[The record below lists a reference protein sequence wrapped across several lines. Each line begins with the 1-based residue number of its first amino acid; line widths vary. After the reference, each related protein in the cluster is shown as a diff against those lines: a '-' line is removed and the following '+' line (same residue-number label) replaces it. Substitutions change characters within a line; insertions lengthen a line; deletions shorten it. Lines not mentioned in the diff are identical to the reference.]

1 MPTPKLGVCYYPEH
15 WPESRWALDARMMR
29 EAGMSLVR
37 IGEFAWSRLEPRP
50 GQLDLAWLDRAIATL
65 GEAGLGVV
73 LGTPTATPPRWML
86 DRHPDMLAV
95 DADGRPR
102 KFGSRRHYCFAHEGY
117 RAEAA
122 RIAGILGER
131 YGRDKRV
138 VAWQI
143 DNEYGCHDTVVS
155 YSDAAAR
162 GFRRWLAE
170 RHGGIEAL
178 DDAWGNV
185 FWSMEYASFDEIDPP
200 NLTVTQANPAHVL
213 DWRRFL
219 SDCVVAFNAAQVA
232 ALRPHTDAPL
242 SHNYMGR
249 ILSFDHFAVGRDL
262 EIATW
267 DSYPLGFL
275 EDRSDQGEDWRRR
288 FARQGDPDFQAFHHD
303 LYRAVG
309 KGRWWVMEQQPGPVN
324 WAPHN
329 PAPLPGMVAL
339 WTWEAIAHGAEA
351 VCYFRW
357 RQAPFAQEQMHAG
370 LLRPDGAPAP
380 GLAEARAVAD
390 ALADLPETGT
400 APVGLVVDYEASWV
414 WETERQGAECDY
426 FRLVF
431 DVYRALRR
439 AGLSVDIVPPTTADL
454 SPWALVLA
462 PGLAIWPP
470 ALRDALAAYEG
481 VSLVGPRTGAKT
493 RDFRIPDALPP
504 QVPGLDARVTRIET
518 LRADCPVPLTE
529 GGAFRFWREHV
540 EGAAPVLETCADGT
554 PALVGDPRRAYL
566 AGWPD
571 DAALDRIVRRAAATA
586 GVATLALPDGL
597 RVRDRGNVR
606 FVTSYA
612 AEAIALDGVVP
623 GATGTLAPAGVLRLP
638 RVPSAPEPC

>member
-15 WPESRWALDARMMR
+15 WPEARWALDARMMR
-29 EAGMSLVR
+29 AAGLSLVR

-50 GQLDLAWLDRAIATL
+50 GEFDFGWLDRAIATL
-65 GEAGLGVV
+65 GEAGLGIV

-86 DRHPDMLAV
+86 ERHPDMLAV
-95 DADGRPR
+95 DAEGRPR

-122 RIAGILGER
+122 RIAGLLGER
-131 YGRDKRV
+131 YGRNPHV

-162 GFRRWLAE
+162 GFRRWLAA
-170 RHGGIEAL
+170 RYGDVSRL
-178 DDAWGNV
+178 DEAWGNV
-185 FWSMEYASFDEIDPP
+185 FWSMEYTAFEEIDPP
-200 NLTVTQANPAHVL
+200 NLTVTEANPAHTL
-213 DWRRFL
+213 DYRRFL
-219 SDCVVAFNAAQVA
+219 SDAVVAFNAAQVA

-357 RQAPFAQEQMHAG
+357 RQVPFAQEQMHAG
-370 LLRPDGAPAP
+370 LLRPDAAPAP

-390 ALADLPETGT
+390 ALDDLPETGT
-400 APVGLVVDYEASWV
+400 APVGLVVDYQASWV

-431 DVYRALRR
+431 DVYRALRC
-439 AGLSVDIVPPTTADL
+439 AGLSVDILPPTTRDL
-454 SPWALVLA
+454 SAHALVLA
-462 PGLAIWPP
+462 PGLAIWPEP
-470 ALRDALAAYEG
+470 LREALAAHDG
-481 VSLVGPRTGAKT
+481 IAIAGPRTGAKT
-493 RDFRIPDALPP
+493 DAFRIPEALPP
-504 QVPGLDARVTRIET
+504 QMPGVDARVTRIET
-518 LRADCPVPLTE
+518 LRDDCPVALAE
-529 GGAFRFWREHV
+529 GGAFRFWREFV
-540 EGAAPVLETCADGT
+540 EGDAPVLEACADGE
-554 PALVGDPRRAYL
+554 PALVGTRERAYL

-571 DAALDRIVRRAAATA
+571 DIALDRIVRRAAGAA
-586 GVATLALPDGL
+586 GLATLALPDGL
-597 RVRDRGNVR
+597 RVRDRGSVR
-606 FVTSYA
+606 FVMNYS
-612 AEAIALDGVVP
+612 AEPVSLDGVVP
-623 GATGTLAPAGVLRLP
+623 GATGTLPPAGTLRLP
-638 RVPSAPEPC
+638 RA

>member
-15 WPESRWALDARMMR
+15 WPEARWATDARTMR
-29 EAGMSLVR
+29 EAGISLVR

-50 GQLDLAWLDRAIATL
+50 GALEFGWLDRAIATL

-86 DRHPDMLAV
+86 ARHPDMLAL
-95 DADGRPR
+95 DAEGRPR
-102 KFGSRRHYCFAHEGY
+102 GFGSRRHYCFAHEGY

-122 RIAGILGER
+122 RIAGVLGER
-131 YGRDKRV
+131 YGRNPHV

-170 RHGGIEAL
+170 RHGAVEAL
-178 DDAWGNV
+178 NAAWGNV
-185 FWSMEYASFDEIDPP
+185 FWSMEYAAFDEIDPP
-200 NLTVTQANPAHVL
+200 NLTVTQANPAHTL
-213 DWRRFL
+213 DYRRYL
-219 SDCVVAFNAAQVA
+219 SACVVAFNAAQVA

-309 KGRWWVMEQQPGPVN
+309 RGRWWVMEQQPGPVN

-329 PAPLPGMVAL
+329 PAPLDGMVAL

-390 ALADLPETGT
+390 ALGDLPETGT
-400 APVGLVVDYEASWV
+400 APVGLVLDYEASWV

-426 FRLVF
+426 FRLVL

-439 AGLSVDIVPPTTADL
+439 AGLSVDIVPPTTTDL
-454 SPWALVLA
+454 SPWAMVLA

-470 ALRDALAAYEG
+470 ALRAALAAYEG
-481 VSLVGPRTGAKT
+481 VWLVGPRAGAKT
-493 RDFRIPDALPP
+493 RDFRIPDGLPP
-504 QVPGLDARVTRIET
+504 EAPGLDVRVARTET
-518 LRADCPVPLTE
+518 LRSDCPVPLAE
-529 GGAFRFWREHV
+529 GGAFRFWREFP
-540 EGAAPVLETCADGT
+540 EGAAPVLEACADGT
-554 PALVGDPRRAYL
+554 PALLGDARRAYL

-586 GVATLALPDGL
+586 GLATLSLPDGL
-597 RVRDRGNVR
+597 RVRDRGCVR
-606 FVTSYA
+606 FVTNYSA
-612 AEAIALDGVVP
+612 DAIALDGVVP
-623 GATGTLAPAGVLRLP
+623 GASGTLPPAGVLRLA
-638 RVPSAPEPC
+638 RG